1 MRVKKY
7 CMNIV
12 VIVALSAVLIGCA
25 GSVKYPTYY
34 TLQLPPIVDPPPQE
48 KASASIAIREF
59 RSATYLREG
68 PIVYRSSPEQ
78 IGFYAYHRWAVD
90 PREVVTNAIADHL
103 RGDGKFAD
111 VKIYDGH
118 SDPDYILSG
127 RLEKL
132 DEVDYEKGVKVEVA
146 LSAQLVELRTGKTVW
161 ANTVTDSSQVDHH
174 SVSAVVAEM
183 STTMDR
189 TIQKLLSSL
198 SVPAAIAKN

>member
-1 MRVKKY
+1 MKKHW
-7 CMNIV
+7 MNLV
-12 VIVALSAVLIGCA
+12 MIVALSAVFIGCA

-34 TLQLPPIVDPPPQE
+34 ALQLPPIADPPPQE
-48 KASASIAIREF
+48 KVSASIAIREF

-68 PIVYRSSPEQ
+68 SIVYRSSPEQ

-103 RGDGKFAD
+103 RGHGKFAD

-118 SDPDYILSG
+118 SDSDYILSG
-127 RLEKL
+127 RLDKL

-161 ANTVTDSSQVDHH
+161 ANSVTDTSQVDHH

-198 SVPAAIAKN
+198 SVPAAITGN

>member
-1 MRVKKY
+1 MKKQW
-7 CMNIV
+7 MNICL
-12 VIVALSAVLIGCA
+12 IVALSTILSGCA

-34 TLQLPPIVDPPPQE
+34 TLQLPPIADPPPQE

-59 RSATYLREG
+59 TSATYLREG

-78 IGFYAYHRWAVD
+78 LGFYAYHRWAVD

-103 RGDGKFAD
+103 RGDGKFAHI
-111 VKIYDGH
+111 KIYDGH
-118 SDPDYILSG
+118 SDSDYILSG

-146 LSAQLVELRTGKTVW
+146 VSAQLVELRTGKTVW
-161 ANTVTDSSQVDHH
+161 ANSAADSSRVDHH
-174 SVSAVVAEM
+174 SISAVVAEM

-198 SVPAAIAKN
+198 SVPTAITGN